1 MGEQTK
7 IQWADKSWSPWIGC
21 TKQHTGCLNCYAE
34 QYGRRFGVRWGP
46 DGTRRRTSVSYWKR
60 PLRWARQAA
69 QDGKRI
75 RVFPS
80 LCDPLDSKIP
90 TQTFAEWMDLIR
102 ATADVSVPAFAPVL
116 DSGGGGGCIGESEGG
131 IDWLLLTKLPE
142 RWGIIPADVRPLVWL
157 GTSASDQ
164 PTWDEWVGR
173 LAKAEGFARLFVS
186 LEPMVG
192 PVDGSKLLGYCHHC
206 DKEGVIIRADGTHAG
221 CERPVVSW
229 VIIGGESGPK
239 ARPCDVAW
247 IRAIVGQCRAAGVAP
262 FVKQLG
268 SHVLTEPWHQGKFFH
283 GRRVFLD
290 DSHGGDP
297 SEWPEDL
304 RIREFPEVRHG

>member
-1 MGEQTK
+1 MGDTTT
-7 IQWADKSWSPWIGC
+7 IQWADASWSPVIGC
-21 TKQHTGCLNCYAE
+21 TKRHVGCANCYAE

-46 DGTRRRTSVSYWKR
+46 DGTRRQTSPSYWRK
-60 PLRWARQAA
+60 PLSWARKAVV
-69 QDGKRI
+69 DGKRI

-80 LCDPLDSKIP
+80 LCDPLDPKIP
-90 TQTFAEWMDLIR
+90 EGTFMEWMDLIR
-102 ATADVSVPAFAPVL
+102 RTARVSRHVVPGSMEIRSA
-116 DSGGGGGCIGESEGG
+116 G

-142 RWGIIPADVRPLVWL
+142 RWAVIPEDVRHLVWL

-164 PTWDEWVGR
+164 PTWDEWVAR
-173 LAKAEGFARLFVS
+173 LVRAEGFARLFVS
-186 LEPMVG
+186 LEPLVG

-206 DKEGVIIRADGTHAG
+206 DKGGVIIRADGTHAG

-247 IRAIVGQCRAAGVAP
+247 IRAIVGQCRAAGLPP

-268 SHVLTEPWHQGKFFH
+268 ARPYTEHWNEERQDHETSWLDP
-283 GRRVFLD
+283 D

-297 SEWPEDL
+297 SEWPEQFP
-304 RIREFPEVRHG
+304 REFPEVRHGS